1 MEEKAL
7 KYSILG
13 IVAQLQSVREA
24 GKARR
29 NDLLLAV
36 LPQALPFL
44 STVGVF
50 ATVQT
55 STFVRACASA
65 AENQFRLLVP
75 HLDAAPQTPSS
86 LQRFVK
92 EVALSS
98 VRSVSLPAAATWYLL
113 AEHRVELS
121 AVEVLKLPCG
131 CVDFA
136 GIPDLPSLQTL
147 EVDALGADSATI
159 SRLTAA
165 LLGLHR
171 PLRIL
176 RLKEL
181 APELGLL
188 LLDAIVPSG
197 ASQRLGFQRCVL
209 PDAAVLRLC
218 QALTSGSVAPQI
230 IHFEECELS
239 DRAEQHLLATLEQTE
254 VRCTVTIDGG
264 MSRMEQHLLNT
275 SESCTGRCSV
285 QEEQTKPSKIDQTT
299 PPAAALPL
307 QDMLVVGLMRLR
319 EEEAEYASRR
329 PLQVSGAD
337 ASQQGGLPVDMHV
350 EKAGKMQSSSELSCD
365 ACEQLAARSRFGFAL
380 DDSDDE

>member
-1 MEEKAL
+1 MAASSSKSRQEKQDVTWAPAVKPNIGPDNESSRLLAESLELALQGCLSQLRAFRRAEQAGDDTHCQQRRSERTVEEKAL

-147 EVDALGADSATI
+147 EVML
-159 SRLTAA
+159 
-165 LLGLHR
+165 
-171 PLRIL
+171 
-176 RLKEL
+176 
-181 APELGLL
+181 
-188 LLDAIVPSG
+188 
-197 ASQRLGFQRCVL
+197 
-209 PDAAVLRLC
+209 
-218 QALTSGSVAPQI
+218 
-230 IHFEECELS
+230 
-239 DRAEQHLLATLEQTE
+239 LEQ
-254 VRCTVTIDGG
+254 IPQL
-264 MSRMEQHLLNT
+264 SH
-275 SESCTGRCSV
+275 
-285 QEEQTKPSKIDQTT
+285 
-299 PPAAALPL
+299 ALQL
-307 QDMLVVGLMRLR
+307 HCWDFIGL
-319 EEEAEYASRR
+319 
-329 PLQVSGAD
+329 
-337 ASQQGGLPVDMHV
+337 
-350 EKAGKMQSSSELSCD
+350 
-365 ACEQLAARSRFGFAL
+365 
-380 DDSDDE
+380 